1 MITLQQTVSL
11 MNSPD
16 YKVRFVAEYMQ
27 TKIRYIKLHNMVVK
41 YEAGTLDF
49 TPNCSLELLKH
60 QKSLMGQYLYD
71 LELRAEIEKV
81 HLPEMDFV
89 IAKYTGA
96 SKEE

>member
-1 MITLQQTVSL
+1 MLTELKDTVSL

-16 YKVRFVAEYMQ
+16 FKDRVVAEYMQ
-27 TKIRYIKLHNMVVK
+27 LKIRYLKLHKMVVK

-71 LELRAEIEKV
+71 LELRAEIEKIN
-81 HLPEMDFV
+81 LPEMDFV
-89 IAKYTGA
+89 LDKVRAAG
-96 SKEE
+96 EG